1 MVGARFSFKGALM
14 ARLNIGVSGVGIM
27 GRQHAEN
34 IMKAVPQARLLAV
47 ADADMARAR
56 QVAGE
61 LGAEKAYPS
70 LEEMLAHKGLDA
82 VVIASPGKMHAGNVR
97 TAAAANKAIFC
108 EKPLATRLDDADAAL
123 AAVER
128 AGVRL
133 QVGHMRRYD
142 PAYADAMRRI
152 EAGEIGEPVIFKSIG
167 RDCELPSPSYFRQG
181 NAMLFLD
188 SSIHDFD
195 LARWLMQD
203 EVEEVQTFA
212 SGRMPEVAAYNDVE
226 AGVVNL
232 RFTRG
237 GIGNVESFRQCLYG
251 YDIRTEVV
259 GSKGTLMIGSLQQTA
274 TMVLSRAGVTHD
286 AVSHWLQRFFQAY
299 VAEMR
304 DFVETIL
311 AGRAPRVTGRDGREA
326 VAISLA
332 AERSYR
338 EAAPVRL
345 RETLRAKE
353 SPLAS

>member
-1 MVGARFSFKGALM
+1 VLM
-14 ARLNIGVSGVGIM
+14 ARLNIGVAGVGVM
-27 GRQHAEN
+27 GKQHAEN
-34 IMKAVPQARLLAV
+34 IVKAVPQARLVAI
-47 ADADMARAR
+47 ADADMGRAR
-56 QVAGE
+56 EVAAE

-70 LEEMLAHKGLDA
+70 LEDMLAHQGLNA
-82 VVIASPGKMHAGNVR
+82 VVIASPGKMHAANVQ
-97 TAAAANKAIFC
+97 TAAAAGKIIFC
-108 EKPLATRLDDADAAL
+108 EKPLATRLEDADAAL

-128 AGVRL
+128 AAVPL

-152 EAGEIGEPVIFKSIG
+152 EAGEIGDPVIFKSIG
-167 RDCELPSPSYFRQG
+167 RDCEMPPPSYFRQG

-195 LARWLMQD
+195 LARWLMRD
-203 EVEEVQTFA
+203 EVDEVQTFA
-212 SGRMPEVAAYNDVE
+212 SARMPEASAYNDVE
-226 AGVVNL
+226 AGIVNL
-232 RFTRG
+232 RFSRG
-237 GIGNVESFRQCLYG
+237 AIGNVESFRQCLYG

-259 GSKGTLMIGSLQQTA
+259 GSRGTIMIGSLHQTA
-274 TMVLSRAGVTHD
+274 TVVLTRDGVTHD

-304 DFVETIL
+304 DFVDNML
-311 AGRAPRVTGRDGREA
+311 ARRPPRVTGKDGREA

-338 EAAPVRL
+338 EGAPVRL
-345 RETLRAKE
+345 REPSRAKV